1 MTSFG
6 DPFLITSTGGVSRLK
21 IRSLATMGNIAVD
34 VNNGFNV
41 FQAKLF
47 SKYILYFY
55 TGIESNIKQNFGFKS
70 WVLKFTNRSVERGGE
85 DEPAHSCLVTV
96 EDNGTEISI
105 RLNKNE
111 PLTFLLNGRRAQQT
125 FSKPGDAIIV
135 EGSIFS

>member
-1 MTSFG
+1 MTSFD

-41 FQAKLF
+41 FQAKIF

-70 WVLKFTNRSVERGGE
+70 WNLQFTNRSIERGGE
-85 DEPAHSCLVTV
+85 DKPAHFYLVTV
-96 EDNGTEISI
+96 VDNGIEISF
-105 RLNKNE
+105 RLKKE
-111 PLTFLLNGRRAQQT
+111 GLTFKLNGHRT
-125 FSKPGDAIIV
+125 HHT
-135 EGSIFS
+135 

>member
-6 DPFLITSTGGVSRLK
+6 NPFLIIATGGIPTLK
-21 IRSLATMGNIAVD
+21 IRSLATMRNIAVD

-55 TGIESNIKQNFGFKS
+55 TGIESNIKKNFGFKS
-70 WVLKFTNRSVERGGE
+70 WNLNFTNYLVERGGE
-85 DEPAHSCLVTV
+85 DKAARFCLVTV
-96 EDNGTEISI
+96 EDNGTEISF

-111 PLTFLLNGRRAQQT
+111 PLTFLLNGRRTQQT
-125 FSKPGDAIIV
+125 FSRPDDAIIV